1 MGMLWKRLFQEKQNW
16 RRIYKSL
23 LLLDYL
29 IKNGS
34 ERVVTSAREHLYDL
48 RSLEN
53 YTFVDDM
60 GKDQGINIRHKV
72 TDMMQFI
79 QDDDRLRE
87 ERKKAKKNKDKY
99 VGMSSDAMGFR
110 RGASSG
116 GGGGES
122 WGDNGWKSFDKP
134 KASTGKWDTS
144 KDSDDDVEVEK
155 AEEFSDSWPEPKSEG
170 KSKLPRRP
178 SGGGADWAN
187 TESQKPAK
195 VSKPIKKVDLGA
207 SAALG
212 KAAQQKPTTAQQPAL
227 VKNNLIEDLFSD
239 SQPKAGQVVSGGD
252 DFDDFDPRAGEASNS
267 SYAALDSSEL
277 GQNIGSS
284 STTSNAADDD
294 FADFSSA
301 FSGGG
306 QPST

>member
-1 MGMLWKRLFQEKQNW
+1 MKTIHIVFSG
-16 RRIYKSL
+16 
-23 LLLDYL
+23 
-29 IKNGS
+29 
-34 ERVVTSAREHLYDL
+34 
-48 RSLEN
+48 LEN
-53 YTFVDDM
+53 FTFVDEN

-72 TDMMQFI
+72 SDMLEFI

-99 VGMSSDAMGFR
+99 VGMSSDMSSFR
-110 RGASSG
+110 SGGGGSGVG

-122 WGDNGWKSFDKP
+122 WDSGWKSFDKP

-187 TESQKPAK
+187 SESQKPAK
-195 VSKPIKKVDLGA
+195 ASKPIKKVDLGA

-212 KAAQQKPTTAQQPAL
+212 KAAHQKPTTAQQPAL
-227 VKNNLIEDLFSD
+227 V
-239 SQPKAGQVVSGGD
+239 
-252 DFDDFDPRAGEASNS
+252 SNS
-267 SYAALDSSEL
+267 QL
-277 GQNIGSS
+277 
-284 STTSNAADDD
+284 
-294 FADFSSA
+294 
-301 FSGGG
+301 
-306 QPST
+306 

>member
-1 MGMLWKRLFQEKQNW
+1 M
-16 RRIYKSL
+16 
-23 LLLDYL
+23 D
-29 IKNGS
+29 
-34 ERVVTSAREHLYDL
+34 
-48 RSLEN
+48 EN
-53 YTFVDDM
+53 

-72 TDMMQFI
+72 SDMLEFI

-99 VGMSSDAMGFR
+99 VGMSSDMSSFR

-155 AEEFSDSWPEPKSEG
+155 AEEFSDNWPEPKQDS

-178 SGGGADWAN
+178 SGGGADWASS
-187 TESQKPAK
+187 EVQKPVK

-212 KAAQQKPTTAQQPAL
+212 KTTQQKPTTAQQSAP
-227 VKNNLIEDLFSD
+227 VSVDMLFD
-239 SQPKAGQVVSGGD
+239 SQ
-252 DFDDFDPRAGEASNS
+252 
-267 SYAALDSSEL
+267 
-277 GQNIGSS
+277 
-284 STTSNAADDD
+284 
-294 FADFSSA
+294 
-301 FSGGG
+301 
-306 QPST
+306 